1 MISMLI
7 KILIYVFVLAI
18 QCDLIARQLSITR
31 EQIRIWFQ
39 NRRRLQTQRDAG
51 ERLVTTNELMILQQG
66 KTKIDPN
73 ELKTLL
79 NEIAKFKNAP
89 PRVRLDESS

>member
-1 MISMLI
+1 M
-7 KILIYVFVLAI
+7 
-18 QCDLIARQLSITR
+18 ARQLSITR

-39 NRRRLQTQRDAG
+39 NRRRLQTQRDSG